1 MNKYPISKIGI
12 SEVEKELEKI
22 KKIHKPKVIEA
33 IAIARD
39 HGDLKENAEYQAA
52 KEQQAFLE
60 SRLSELELIKE
71 TAEVIDTSSLSSD
84 KILFGATVELF
95 EENEEKNY
103 TYKILS
109 PYESDVQKGII
120 GINSPLAR
128 ALLGKQVEHFI
139 EFSTPSKSKTFKV
152 LSIKYV

>member
-12 SEVEKELEKI
+12 SALEKELEKI
-22 KKIHKPKVIEA
+22 KRIHKPKVIEA
-33 IAIARD
+33 IATARD
-39 HGDLKENAEYQAA
+39 HGDLKENAEYHAA

-71 TAEVIDTSSLSSD
+71 TAEVIDTSFLNSD

-109 PYESDVQKGII
+109 PFESDVQKGII
-120 GINSPLAR
+120 GINSPLAK
-128 ALLGKQVEHFI
+128 ALLGKKVENLI
-139 EFSTPSKSKTFKV
+139 EFSTPSKSKTFTV
-152 LSIKYV
+152 LSIKYI